1 MALLNEQPV
10 QPINGVVTGT
20 DAADVII
27 AEAAD
32 SGITLDGGPGV
43 DTQQS
48 SGTNNTLL
56 GGLGDDSLES
66 LSGADNTTMVGG
78 PGNDFMVGLGTN
90 DTASYANDPA
100 SVVVD
105 LSTFSAIDGAGG
117 IDTLV
122 GIENVSGSAFADSL
136 TGDALANV
144 LQGGA
149 GDDTM
154 TGNGAEDVF
163 RFSFDLEQGSGG
175 GSAPLSFGD
184 WLTTE
189 HALNIGNLHQNEF
202 VQNYKE
208 WLGYLAEELREN
220 HGFDTIP
227 ENARVSFKQN
237 DSGST
242 PTIEGLSQAELGEI
256 FGDVTA
262 ISVKTGKTSQE
273 RYYSDIDTNSGLW
286 GGSSEDTL
294 TSGDGFDT
302 IVDFVWG
309 TDQLEFDGLAD
320 LSLDQFAGFFDVTQ
334 EDVNGDGTTDTVLA
348 LADDTWEVTLLD
360 VSGHTVDEFYGS
372 SIFS

>member
-1 MALLNEQPV
+1 MEIVSAFDDEV
-10 QPINGVVTGT
+10 ITGT
-20 DAADVII
+20 EGDDMLTAAHDNVTLNGGSGNDVLFSE
-27 AEAAD
+27 EAAD
-32 SGITLDGGPGV
+32 STTMDGG
-43 DTQQS
+43 S
-48 SGTNNTLL
+48 
-56 GGLGDDSLES
+56 GDDILAGG
-66 LSGADNTTMVGG
+66 GA
-78 PGNDFMVGLGTN
+78 N
-90 DTASYANDPA
+90 DTASYVIDLAG
-100 SVVVD
+100 VVVD
-105 LSTFSAIDGAGG
+105 LSNYSAIDGTGG
-117 IDTLV
+117 TDTLV
-122 GIENVSGSAFADSL
+122 GIENVTGSAFADSL

-154 TGNGAEDVF
+154 TGNGAEDAF

-227 ENARVSFKQN
+227 ENAKVSFKQN

-256 FGDVTA
+256 FGGVTA